1 MKRGRINSNQVF
13 RRTPMEATKDK
24 IYYCWKEGRSLKG
37 KMEVKV
43 SLAETLKDWLSRR
56 EIYSFSCSVLRKMA
70 GVPLKDHFASTD
82 DIKGYAHIH
91 SRYQK
96 N

>member
-1 MKRGRINSNQVF
+1 M
-13 RRTPMEATKDK
+13 DK
-24 IYYCWKEGRSLKG
+24 LQSGLQKNTHGGHKGQNILLLEREGRSLRG